1 MGGFLQACGGA
12 LIAVILYLTLGKQGK
27 ELGLV
32 LTLAACSMI
41 LLLGLRYLEPV
52 LDLVSQ
58 LKQMGS
64 LDLELVEILL
74 KGAGI
79 GLLAELACLICTD
92 AGNSALGKSVQ
103 ILGSGVILWLSVP
116 LFGRLM
122 ELLQQILGGV

>member
-1 MGGFLQACGGA
+1 MEGFLQACGGA
-12 LIAVILYLTLGKQGK
+12 LIAVILCLTLGKQGK
-27 ELGLV
+27 DLGML

-52 LDLVSQ
+52 VELVSQ
-58 LKQMGS
+58 LKRIGN
-64 LDLELVEILL
+64 LDSELVEILL

-103 ILGSGVILWLSVP
+103 ILGGGVVLCLSVP